1 MARHR
6 LVECVFAVGLA
17 VSSTGVLAQAPAEAA
32 PVRVYDATQITP
44 DRYTVIR
51 RVWVESWRSAFFVP
65 VSRNAG
71 DAITALVSEAGRV
84 GADGVVNLHC
94 LEGSDGLFPVHGY
107 YCYGNAIKLK
117 NP

>member
-6 LVECVFAVGLA
+6 LVEYVFAAGLA
-17 VSSTGVLAQAPAEAA
+17 ASSGGVLAQTPAEAA

-51 RVWVESWRSAFFVP
+51 RVWVNSWRSAFFVP
-65 VSRNAG
+65 VSRTAG
-71 DAITALVSEAGRV
+71 DAITALVNEAASA

-94 LEGSDGLFPVHGY
+94 LEGSDGVFPLHGY